1 MLGFLRKKAG
11 RPTDEKQRVRAVFSK
26 IVSPEAAEA
35 VLDKAPLKIAE
46 PRPAHLG
53 IVLAWIEGA
62 EVGEIAVGIRS
73 VVEVASRHDAMVWS
87 ITGPLVVMSLG
98 AFRENQ
104 ASFDPEALRR
114 FVAELAGLDNRRL
127 KLVHAN
133 GTAQVGLFGSETGV
147 CLYSFVFPR
156 FEEML
161 AALTR
166 TEAGQVIGLDL

>member
-87 ITGPLVVMSLG
+87 ITGPL
-98 AFRENQ
+98 
-104 ASFDPEALRR
+104 
-114 FVAELAGLDNRRL
+114 AELAGLGNRRL

-133 GTAQVGLFGSETGV
+133 GTAQVGLFGSEAGL

-166 TEAGQVIGLDL
+166 TETGQVIGLDL